1 MEPITLFVPYIA
13 SSSNTRQH
21 WTARKREVDTCHLIV
36 RNAVQKAG
44 LGRIEHPV
52 DLVFRPRLG
61 KGVRRRDTS
70 NYSYSLKQLEDGLV
84 AAGVLPD
91 DRGEYVRRV
100 IMDPPV
106 IDRKAETGTWI
117 EIREALEVAA

>member
-1 MEPITLFVPYIA
+1 MTPITLFVPYIA

-36 RNAVQKAG
+36 RNAVRRAG
-44 LGRIEHPV
+44 IGRIDHPV
-52 DLVFRPRLG
+52 DLVFRPSLG

-117 EIREALEVAA
+117 EIWEARESAA